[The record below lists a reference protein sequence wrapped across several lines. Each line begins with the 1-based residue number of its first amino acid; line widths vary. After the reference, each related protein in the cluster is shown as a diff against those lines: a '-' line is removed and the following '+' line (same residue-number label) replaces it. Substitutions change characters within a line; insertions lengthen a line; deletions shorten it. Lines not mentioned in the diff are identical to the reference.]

1 MRRREALPYLQK
13 TYAIGERRACRVLRV
28 CRATVQYRSVKID
41 VAPLRARIVE
51 LARLRLRYGFRRIHV
66 LLRREGWAV
75 NVKRV
80 HRLYRQEGLSMRLR
94 PPKRRRA
101 AAVRLERRLTTA
113 ENQSWSMDFLS
124 DTLADGRRIRFLAMV
139 DNFTRENLALDV
151 GFSFKAARV
160 VDVLRRVVRR
170 YGAPRRLQ
178 VDNELS
184 AFVKEFE
191 ANSIVARRRRGRA
204 FVGIRSRSCA

>member
-51 LARLRLRYGFRRIHV
+51 LARLRLRYGYRRIHV

-101 AAVRLERRLTTA
+101 ASRPTRASTDDRCEPKL
-113 ENQSWSMDFLS
+113 
-124 DTLADGRRIRFLAMV
+124 V
-139 DNFTRENLALDV
+139 D
-151 GFSFKAARV
+151 GFSVRYLGRWPAHP
-160 VDVLRRVVRR
+160 VL
-170 YGAPRRLQ
+170 G
-178 VDNELS
+178 D
-184 AFVKEFE
+184 
-191 ANSIVARRRRGRA
+191 
-204 FVGIRSRSCA
+204 SR

>member
-1 MRRREALPYLQK
+1 M
-13 TYAIGERRACRVLRV
+13 
-28 CRATVQYRSVKID
+28 QYRSVKID

-113 ENQSWSMDFLS
+113 ANQSWSMDFLP
-124 DTLADGRRIRFLAMV
+124 DTLADGRRIRFLAIV
-139 DNFTRENLALDV
+139 DNFTRENFALDV

-160 VDVLRRVVRR
+160 VDVLRRIVRR

-178 VDNELS
+178 VDNGPDSSLS
-184 AFVKEFE
+184 SSTSGRTGAGSNSIFRVRESRLTMPLSSRSTTAFV
-191 ANSIVARRRRGRA
+191 
-204 FVGIRSRSCA
+204 RSSLTPTGLHRSLKRID